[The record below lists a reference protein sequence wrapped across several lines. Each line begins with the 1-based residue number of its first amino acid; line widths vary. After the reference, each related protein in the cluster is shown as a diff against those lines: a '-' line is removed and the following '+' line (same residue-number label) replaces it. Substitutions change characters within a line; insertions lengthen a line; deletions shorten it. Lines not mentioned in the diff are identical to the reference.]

1 MSIDQSTLD
10 FNQCLTFTEI
20 WYTFQSQQ
28 NFSLGST
35 KLFTQLLGD
44 FEMIVNVKTILIINR
59 GAICI
64 EDLFHQ

>member
-20 WYTFQSQQ
+20 WHTFQSQQ

-44 FEMIVNVKTILIINR
+44 FEMIMNVETILIINR